1 MESLA
6 FYCHNRF
13 IVADFTLF
21 LITLKLLL
29 SISFTLTTW
38 VCLASGS
45 TIKVFTANDGLPSS
59 YVFTAFQDRSGYIW
73 AGTYGGLS
81 RFDGRNFVNFTVN
94 EGLGSNQILKIMQ
107 DKRNNIIA
115 GSFFGI
121 SIYDGVKFRNI
132 EKISGVSIERTRT
145 LIEDKHGNIWGGCRN
160 GLWKMEA
167 SGKMKI
173 FSKDAQQAP
182 IPPIWS
188 IYELEPN
195 KILVGTPFKFYIFDG
210 NSFVEIKNKSGESI
224 PATIISKIEGKI
236 IIGTYR
242 KGWYEFKNGEVIEL
256 PTPDYIQKG
265 ISYIFANSLSN
276 TWVAATSEGLVFK
289 SPADGFSRYSSIK
302 DVYQNTLPT
311 PIVLDCFFDSETNL
325 WLSTPDGLL
334 RMRKNFVDVFNQENG
349 FGIKT
354 TYNITRDNKQ
364 NLYFMGFEG
373 KVLKH
378 ENNQFKQVFQQ
389 LGLFSGAET
398 NFVFQD
404 SKNNFWISEYN
415 HIISRIAPNGTIK
428 SDFVKEKI
436 QLATIIEDPKN
447 GIIWIGGRS
456 FLFEIKGDSVR
467 KIPFAGDDIN
477 ALYLD
482 HKNRLWLGGKG
493 LWMYD
498 GKQFHDFSTKTNTEN
513 VLIIAIEKDK
523 KGNLLLGTVGRGIRK
538 IQIKDS
544 PVLLEKINISEG
556 LINESIFDLQFDN
569 TGWLWV
575 STFSGIQRINLEKPK
590 VNQKYQTKVFDLN
603 DGIINDPWRMCPLI
617 KDKEGNIWA
626 GSSNGVMKFNINEI
640 YQIAIPPKIHITRLQ
655 LFQKDVNWQNLTP
668 FTQIPQNLTLSSSQ
682 NFLTFYF
689 GGINFS
695 NPENVIYSYKLDG
708 FDESWSPLTKQ
719 NNISYTQ
726 LHAGHYTFRVK
737 AMNSDG
743 FWSEPTS
750 YSFEIEPH
758 WLQTWWA
765 RTLMAIL
772 AIVALFW
779 FLKNREQQI
788 EQRNQ
793 IALQMSELKLKAI
806 QSQMNPHFLFNSLNS
821 VQNYIL
827 TNRGIEGA
835 KYLSKFSKL
844 VRRIMENSNHQYL
857 RLEQII
863 ETLKMYVEIE
873 SFRFNH
879 EFHYEFDIEN
889 DEILLETPLPPMLL
903 QPFVENSIWHGLM
916 PKEGS
921 KQLTIKAFRK
931 ENYIF
936 CSIED
941 NGVGRKNSQPRTEGH
956 ISRGQEM
963 TKGIFDSLRQKDSE
977 AKLEIIDLMDENQN
991 PIGTRVEMKIPIEAN

>member
-1 MESLA
+1 LESLA
-6 FYCHNRF
+6 FYWNNHF
-13 IVADFTLF
+13 IIVDFTLF
-21 LITLKLLL
+21 LIALKLPL
-29 SISFTLTTW
+29 SIFFLFASL

-45 TIKVFTANDGLPSS
+45 NIKVFTSNDGLPSS

-73 AGTYGGLS
+73 VGTYGGIS

-94 EGLGSNQILKIMQ
+94 EGLGSNQILKIIQ
-107 DKRNNIIA
+107 DKKNNIIA
-115 GSFFGI
+115 GSFFGV

-132 EKISGVSIERTRT
+132 EKINGVSIGRTRT
-145 LIEDKHGNIWGGCRN
+145 LIEDKNGDLWGGCRN
-160 GLWKMEA
+160 GLWKMET
-167 SGKMKI
+167 SGKMQL
-173 FSKDAQQAP
+173 FSKDQQQAQ

-188 IYELEPN
+188 IYKLESG
-195 KILVGTPFKFYIFDG
+195 KILVGTPSKFYAFDG
-210 NSFVEIKNKSGESI
+210 KTFVEIKNKNGESI
-224 PATIISKIEGKI
+224 PATIISNIDGKI
-236 IIGTYR
+236 IMGTYR
-242 KGWYEFKNGEVIEL
+242 KGWYEFKNGEAIEL
-256 PTPDYIQKG
+256 ETPEYIQKG
-265 ISYIFANSLSN
+265 ITYAFASIVSEN
-276 TWVAATSEGLVFK
+276 WVAATSEGLVFK
-289 SPADGFSRYSSIK
+289 GQGYGFYRYSTIK
-302 DVYQNTLPT
+302 DVHQNPLPT

-325 WLSTPDGLL
+325 WLSTPDGLI
-334 RMRKNFVDVFNQENG
+334 RMRKNFVEVFNQENG

-354 TYNITRDNKQ
+354 TYNITQDNQQ

-373 KVLKH
+373 KVLKY
-378 ENNQFKQVFQQ
+378 ENNQFKEVFQQ

-415 HIISRIAPNGTIK
+415 HIISRVSPNGKTK
-428 SDFVKEKI
+428 ADFVKEKI
-436 QLATIIEDPKN
+436 QLTAIIEDKIN
-447 GIIWIGGRS
+447 DIIWIGGRS
-456 FLFEIKGDSVR
+456 VLFEIKGDSIR

-498 GKQFHDFSTKTNTEN
+498 GKQFHDFSTESNTEN
-513 VLIIAIEKDK
+513 VFIVAIQKDK
-523 KGNLLLGTVGRGIRK
+523 QGNLFLGTVGRGIRK
-538 IQIKDS
+538 IQLKES
-544 PVLLEKINISEG
+544 PVLLERINISEG
-556 LINESIFDLQFDN
+556 LINESIFDLQFDDA
-569 TGWLWV
+569 GLLWA
-575 STFSGIQRINLEKPK
+575 STFSGIQRINLAKPK

-626 GSSNGVMKFNINEI
+626 GSSNGVMKFKINEI
-640 YQIAIPPKIHITRLQ
+640 YQIAIPPKVHITRLQ

-668 FTQIPQNLTLSSSQ
+668 FTQIPQNLTLNSSQ

-695 NPENVIYSYKLDG
+695 NPENVIYSYKLEH

-719 NNISYTQ
+719 NNISYTK
-726 LHAGHYTFRVK
+726 LNAGKYTFRVK

-765 RTLMAIL
+765 RMLMVVIATGAIY
-772 AIVALFW
+772 W
-779 FLKNREQQI
+779 FLKNREKEI

-793 IALQMSELKLKAI
+793 ITIQMTELKLKAI

-835 KYLSKFSKL
+835 KFLSKFSKL

-857 RLEQII
+857 RFEQII

-879 EFHYEFDIEN
+879 EFHYEFEIEN
-889 DEILLETPLPPMLL
+889 DELLLDTQLPPMLL

-921 KQLTIKAFRK
+921 KQLIIKAFRK
-931 ENYIF
+931 DNYIF

-941 NGVGRKNSQPRTEGH
+941 NGVGRKNNQPRTEGH

-963 TKGIFDSLRQKDSE
+963 TKGIFDSLRNKDSV
-977 AKLEIIDLMDENQN
+977 AKLEIIDLLDNENK
-991 PIGTRVEMKIPIEAN
+991 PIGTKVEMVIPIDT

>member
-1 MESLA
+1 MESIA
-6 FYCHNRF
+6 FYCNNHL
-13 IVADFTLF
+13 IVVDFTFF
-21 LITLKLLL
+21 LIDLKILL
-29 SISFTLTTW
+29 SISFVFVSW

-45 TIKVFTANDGLPSS
+45 NLKVFTSNDGLPSS
-59 YVFTAFQDRSGYIW
+59 YVFTTFQDRSGYIW
-73 AGTYGGLS
+73 VGTYGGLS

-94 EGLGSNQILKIMQ
+94 EGLGSNQILKIVQ
-107 DKRNNIIA
+107 DKKNNIIA
-115 GSFFGI
+115 GSFFGV
-121 SIYDGVKFRNI
+121 SIYDGIKFRNI
-132 EKISGVSIERTRT
+132 EKINGVSIERTRT
-145 LIEDKHGNIWGGCRN
+145 LIEDKNGNIWGGCRN
-160 GLWKMEA
+160 GLWKMET
-167 SGKMKI
+167 SGKMQL
-173 FSKDAQQAP
+173 FSKDHQQAK

-188 IYELEPN
+188 IYKLESG
-195 KILVGTPFKFYIFDG
+195 KILVGTPFKLYVFDG
-210 NSFVEIKNKSGESI
+210 STFVEIKNKSGESI
-224 PATIISKIEGKI
+224 PATIISKIDGKI

-242 KGWYEFKNGEVIEL
+242 KGWYEFKNEKVVEL
-256 PTPDYIQKG
+256 ETPDYIKNG
-265 ISYIFANSLSN
+265 ISYTFISN
-276 TWVAATSEGLVFK
+276 APENWIAATSEGLIFK
-289 SPADGFSRYSSIK
+289 GQRDRFYRYSTIK
-302 DVYQNTLPT
+302 DVHQDALPT
-311 PIVLDCFFDSETNL
+311 SIILDVFFDSETNL
-325 WLSTPDGLL
+325 WLSTPDGLI

-354 TYNITRDNKQ
+354 TYNITQDNQK

-378 ENNQFKQVFQQ
+378 ENNQFKEVFQQ

-415 HIISRIAPNGTIK
+415 HIISRVSPNGKTK
-428 SDFVKEKI
+428 ADFIKEKI
-436 QLATIIEDPKN
+436 QLTAIIEDKIN
-447 GIIWIGGRS
+447 DIIWIGGRS
-456 FLFEIKGDSVR
+456 FLFEIKGDSIR

-498 GKQFHDFSTKTNTEN
+498 GKRFHNFSAETNTEN
-513 VLIIAIEKDK
+513 VFIVAIERDK
-523 KGNLLLGTVGRGIRK
+523 KGDLFLGTVGRGIRK
-538 IQIKDS
+538 IQLKDS
-544 PVLLEKINISEG
+544 PVLLERINISEG
-556 LINESIFDLQFDN
+556 LINESIFDLQFDD
-569 TGWLWV
+569 TGLLWI
-575 STFSGIQRINLEKPK
+575 STFSGIQRIHLEKPK

-626 GSSNGVMKFNINEI
+626 GSSNGVMKFKINEI
-640 YQIAIPPKIHITRLQ
+640 YPITIPPKVHITRLQ

-708 FDESWSPLTKQ
+708 FDENWSPLTKQ
-719 NNISYTQ
+719 NNISYTK
-726 LHAGHYTFRVK
+726 LNAGNYTFKVK

-743 FWSEPTS
+743 LWSKPTS

-765 RTLMAIL
+765 RTFMAVL
-772 AIVALFW
+772 ATVALFW
-779 FLKNREQQI
+779 FLKNREKEI

-857 RLEQII
+857 RFEQII

-889 DEILLETPLPPMLL
+889 DELLLETPLPPMLL

-931 ENYIF
+931 ENHIF

-941 NGVGRKNSQPRTEGH
+941 NGIGRKNSQPRTEGH